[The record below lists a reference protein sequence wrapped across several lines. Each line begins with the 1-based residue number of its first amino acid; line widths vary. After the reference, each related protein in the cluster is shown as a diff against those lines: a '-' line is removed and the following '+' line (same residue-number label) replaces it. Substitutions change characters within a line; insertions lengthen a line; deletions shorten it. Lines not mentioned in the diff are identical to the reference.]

1 MLGLDWVRVPNLY
14 LPLGDGVGTQ
24 LAHEAALE
32 RGGPVVVPLAWLG
45 LGVGL
50 GVGVRLGVRV
60 RSGARVGVGLGV
72 RVGVW
77 LGSSDWP
84 VTQPWCSAP
93 PPV

>member
-24 LAHEAALE
+24 LAHKAALE
-32 RGGPVVVPLAWLG
+32 SGGPVVVPLAWLG
-45 LGVGL
+45 LGLGLGL
-50 GVGVRLGVRV
+50 GVGVGV
-60 RSGARVGVGLGV
+60 RVGVGLGV
-72 RVGVW
+72 RLGVRLGVW